1 MSLISQI
8 AGNPAVRRVTR
19 SLPKPVHNTLLSQIA
34 AGKIKP
40 VLIGGKPHPAYW
52 KPPSTDIIPT
62 SQLQKMEAQRPP
74 PPLTL
79 NNFPENKLQV
89 NRHYVSVAEARPNP
103 ANAFK

>member
-1 MSLISQI
+1 MSLIYQI

-19 SLPKPVHNTLLSQIA
+19 SLPKP
-34 AGKIKP
+34 
-40 VLIGGKPHPAYW
+40 AYR